1 VPLIFL
7 SIRGCG
13 SGAYALQLNQLT
25 KTMQTHSITLGMNIS
40 DSGKVTNQ
48 MWLQFLETEVV
59 TRLDYATITDAI
71 GIYKGNVEQSK
82 IISVTV
88 DERTTGSLK
97 IIENL
102 LQVGQTYK
110 TQFRQD
116 SILYQTTEVP
126 TLEFA

>member
-1 VPLIFL
+1 
-7 SIRGCG
+7 
-13 SGAYALQLNQLT
+13 
-25 KTMQTHSITLGMNIS
+25 MQTHSITLGMNIS

-48 MWLQFLETEVV
+48 MWVQFLETEVV

>member
-1 VPLIFL
+1 
-7 SIRGCG
+7 
-13 SGAYALQLNQLT
+13 
-25 KTMQTHSITLGMNIS
+25 MQTHSITLGMNIS

-71 GIYKGNVEQSK
+71 GIYKGTVENSK

-102 LQVGQTYK
+102 QKIGQIYK
-110 TQFRQD
+110 KQFRQD
-116 SILYQTTEVP
+116 TVLYTCSEIP
-126 TLEFA
+126 ILEFA

>member
-1 VPLIFL
+1 
-7 SIRGCG
+7 
-13 SGAYALQLNQLT
+13 
-25 KTMQTHSITLGMNIS
+25 MQTHSITLGMNIS

-71 GIYKGNVEQSK
+71 GIYKGNVEKSK

-88 DERTTGSLK
+88 DERTTGSLS

-102 LQVGQTYK
+102 KQVGQTYK
-110 TQFRQD
+110 TQFRQEA
-116 SILYQTTEVP
+116 ILYQTTEVP

>member
-1 VPLIFL
+1 
-7 SIRGCG
+7 
-13 SGAYALQLNQLT
+13 
-25 KTMQTHSITLGMNIS
+25 MNIS

-71 GIYKGNVEQSK
+71 GIYKGNVEKSK

-110 TQFRQD
+110 PQFRQD

>member
-1 VPLIFL
+1 
-7 SIRGCG
+7 
-13 SGAYALQLNQLT
+13 
-25 KTMQTHSITLGMNIS
+25 MNIS

-116 SILYQTTEVP
+116 SILYQKTEVP

>member
-1 VPLIFL
+1 
-7 SIRGCG
+7 
-13 SGAYALQLNQLT
+13 
-25 KTMQTHSITLGMNIS
+25 MNIS

-88 DERTTGSLK
+88 DARTTGSLK

>member
-1 VPLIFL
+1 
-7 SIRGCG
+7 
-13 SGAYALQLNQLT
+13 
-25 KTMQTHSITLGMNIS
+25 MNIS

-71 GIYKGNVEQSK
+71 GIYKGNVEKSK

-88 DERTTGSLK
+88 DERTTGSLS

-102 LQVGQTYK
+102 KQVGQTYK
-110 TQFRQD
+110 TQFRQEA
-116 SILYQTTEVP
+116 SLYQKTEGP
-126 TLEFA
+126 MLEFA

>member
-1 VPLIFL
+1 
-7 SIRGCG
+7 
-13 SGAYALQLNQLT
+13 
-25 KTMQTHSITLGMNIS
+25 MNIS

-71 GIYKGNVEQSK
+71 GIYKGIVEKSK

-88 DERTTGSLK
+88 DERTTRSTQ
-97 IIENL
+97 IIDSL

-116 SILYQTTEVP
+116 SILYQKTEVP

>member
-1 VPLIFL
+1 
-7 SIRGCG
+7 
-13 SGAYALQLNQLT
+13 
-25 KTMQTHSITLGMNIS
+25 MNIS

-71 GIYKGNVEQSK
+71 GIYKGTVENSK

-88 DERTTGSLK
+88 DERTTRSTQ
-97 IIENL
+97 IIDSL

-116 SILYQTTEVP
+116 SILYQKTEVP

>member
-1 VPLIFL
+1 
-7 SIRGCG
+7 
-13 SGAYALQLNQLT
+13 
-25 KTMQTHSITLGMNIS
+25 MQTHSITLGMNIS

-59 TRLDYATITDAI
+59 ARLDYATITEAI
-71 GIYKGNVEQSK
+71 GIYKGTVEKSK

-102 LQVGQTYK
+102 KQVGQTYK

-116 SILYQTTEVP
+116 SVLYTKTEVP

>member
-1 VPLIFL
+1 
-7 SIRGCG
+7 
-13 SGAYALQLNQLT
+13 
-25 KTMQTHSITLGMNIS
+25 M
-40 DSGKVTNQ
+40 
-48 MWLQFLETEVV
+48 

-102 LQVGQTYK
+102 KQVGQTYK

-116 SILYQTTEVP
+116 AILYQKTEVP

>member
-1 VPLIFL
+1 
-7 SIRGCG
+7 
-13 SGAYALQLNQLT
+13 
-25 KTMQTHSITLGMNIS
+25 MQTHSITLGMNIS

-71 GIYKGNVEQSK
+71 GIYKGTVENSK

-88 DERTTGSLK
+88 DERTTRSTQ
-97 IIENL
+97 IIDSL
-102 LQVGQTYK
+102 LQVGQTNK

-116 SILYQTTEVP
+116 SILYQKTEVP

>member
-1 VPLIFL
+1 
-7 SIRGCG
+7 
-13 SGAYALQLNQLT
+13 
-25 KTMQTHSITLGMNIS
+25 MQTHSITLGMNIS

-71 GIYKGNVEQSK
+71 GIYKGIVEKSK

-88 DERTTGSLK
+88 DERTTRSTQ
-97 IIENL
+97 IIDSL

-116 SILYQTTEVP
+116 SILYQKTEVP

>member
-1 VPLIFL
+1 
-7 SIRGCG
+7 
-13 SGAYALQLNQLT
+13 
-25 KTMQTHSITLGMNIS
+25 M
-40 DSGKVTNQ
+40 
-48 MWLQFLETEVV
+48 
-59 TRLDYATITDAI
+59 TRLEYDTVTDAI

>member
-1 VPLIFL
+1 
-7 SIRGCG
+7 
-13 SGAYALQLNQLT
+13 
-25 KTMQTHSITLGMNIS
+25 MQTHSITLGMNIS

-71 GIYKGNVEQSK
+71 GIYKGTVENSK

-88 DERTTGSLK
+88 DERTTNSLQ
-97 IIENL
+97 IIDQL
-102 LQVGQTYK
+102 KQVGAVYK
-110 TQFRQD
+110 QQFRQEA
-116 SILYQTTEVP
+116 ILYQKTEVP